1 VPGGRHDVAATSI
14 CFWFPGFLRYI
25 SGMTALSHAYQY
37 AFSSALSTEGRP
49 RLTLATS
56 NANEQPHFFTGQLRQ
71 PRLASE
77 LLTAVHLIVGSRFF
91 MPANSLAKV
100 LRLADPVVT
109 CGEGSLRFEG
119 FSGCC
124 STYIRADF
132 LPAGY
137 EGQVVRKGTTN
148 VDFNAP
154 MRAALARLRDAD
166 GLELLVGADEVTLRS
181 AKDKITENKV
191 ELPLRWLR
199 GMLEVQSYQ
208 AGMRLRHT
216 MNGVEALRF
225 LRVLPRNANGR
236 EPLWIVPGPM
246 GLRTTARQSDDGV
259 RMSDSS
265 RLRVLEV
272 LAPKAKSV
280 SLYADDAQQSS
291 AWVLDFGGMRLTLAL
306 SAETWRG
313 FSGEGQA
320 LRALLRASGTPA
332 LSAVRAQLNWQDALD
347 PAAIARQLVLP
358 ASEVK
363 DALLVLGATG
373 LVGFDVAESRYFH
386 RVLPFDLSLV
396 EDLNPRLASARE
408 LMELGAVSIE
418 RVQPL
423 EATVASGGTLH
434 RVRMVNDELHCTCP
448 WFAKHQGAR
457 GPCKH
462 VLAVEAAR

>member
-1 VPGGRHDVAATSI
+1 MH
-14 CFWFPGFLRYI
+14 YI
-25 SGMTALSHAYQY
+25 SGMTALSHAYRY
-37 AFSSALSTEGRP
+37 AFSSALSMEGRP

-56 NANEQPHFFTGQLRQ
+56 SADEQPHFFEGQLRQ

-91 MPANSLAKV
+91 LPANSLAKV

-124 STYIRADF
+124 SAYIRADF
-132 LPAGY
+132 LPAAY
-137 EGQVVRKGTTN
+137 DGQVVRKGTTN

-166 GLELLVGADEVTLRS
+166 GLRLSVGADAVTLQS
-181 AKDKITENKV
+181 ARDQVTETKV

-208 AGMRLRHT
+208 AGMRRRHT
-216 MNGVEALRF
+216 MNGIEALRF
-225 LRVLPRNANGR
+225 LRALPRNANGR

-259 RMSDSS
+259 RMTDSS

-291 AWVLDFGGMRLTLAL
+291 AWVLDFGALRLTLAL

-320 LRALLRASGTPA
+320 LRALLRASGSPA
-332 LSAVRAQLNWQDALD
+332 LSSVRAQLNWQDALD
-347 PAAIARQLVLP
+347 PDAIARQLALQP
-358 ASEVK
+358 AEVN
-363 DALLVLGATG
+363 DALHVLGATG
-373 LVGFDVAESRYFH
+373 LVGFDVGEGRYFH

-396 EDLNPRLASARE
+396 DDLNPRLASARE
-408 LMELGAVSIE
+408 LLEQGAVSILSE
-418 RVQPL
+418 QPV
-423 EATVASGGTLH
+423 EATVASGGTVH
-434 RVRMVNDELHCTCP
+434 RVRAVGDELRCTCP

-462 VLAVEAAR
+462 VLAVEAMR